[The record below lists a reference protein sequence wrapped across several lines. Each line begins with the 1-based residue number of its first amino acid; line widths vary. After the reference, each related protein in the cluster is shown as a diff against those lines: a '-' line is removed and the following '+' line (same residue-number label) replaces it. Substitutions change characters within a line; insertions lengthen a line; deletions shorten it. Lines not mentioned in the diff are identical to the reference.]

1 MLRRSSFA
9 VTAVALAGL
18 AAAGPASASASAGTE
33 RADAALDRALDG
45 LVARSQG
52 PPGAVAIVQ
61 RGADLTVHTS
71 GVANVRT
78 RRKIQI
84 SDHMRTASTAK
95 AFNGAVALSLVSQGR
110 LKLSATIGSTLR
122 GLPAAW
128 APVTVGQALHHTSGL
143 PDYTTSPA
151 FQKALGQ
158 NLRRRFDSRR
168 LWTFVAGEPLDFAPG
183 TAYHYSNTDNIVA
196 ALFAE
201 AVTGRSEERLL
212 AERVSRPL
220 GLTGTSLPSGYLMP
234 SPYIRGYLREPG
246 APLQDVSQALSA
258 SAFWA
263 AGGMVTTPADL
274 NRFARGYIGARLFS
288 RAVQRQQM
296 RWVPGTSEPP
306 GPGVNSAGLAVFRYR
321 TRCGTV
327 YGHTGNFPGYTQFL
341 ASTLDGRRSVT
352 VSVNEQLSQEAQL
365 PAVWRVLRAAEETAV
380 CAALAR

>member
-1 MLRRSSFA
+1 MLRRPIP
-9 VTAVALAGL
+9 AVAVAIATAGSL
-18 AAAGPASASASAGTE
+18 MAAGAAAASPGTE
-33 RADAALDRALDG
+33 LADAALDRALDG

-61 RGADLTVHTS
+61 RGADVTVHTA
-71 GVANVRT
+71 GVADVRT

-84 SDHMRTASTAK
+84 GDHMRTASTAK

-128 APVTVGQALHHTSGL
+128 ASVTVGQALHHTSGL

-151 FQKALGQ
+151 FQQALGQ
-158 NLRRRFDSRR
+158 NLRRRFDSRT
-168 LWTFVAGEPLDFAPG
+168 LWTFVADEPLNFAPG
-183 TAYHYSNTDNIVA
+183 TSYRYSNTDNVIA

-201 AVTGRSEERLL
+201 AVTGRTEERLL

-246 APLQDVSQALSA
+246 SPLQDVSEALSA
-258 SAFWA
+258 SGFWA
-263 AGGMVTTPADL
+263 SGGMITTPADL
-274 NRFARGYIGARLFS
+274 NRFARGYIGRRLFS

-296 RWVPGTSEPP
+296 QWVAGTSEPP

-341 ASTLDGRRSVT
+341 AASLDGLRSVT

>member
-1 MLRRSSFA
+1 MLRRLSFA
-9 VTAVALAGL
+9 VTVAALAGL
-18 AAAGPASASASAGTE
+18 AAAGPVAASAGTE
-33 RADAALDRALDG
+33 RADAALDRALDA

-61 RGADLTVHTS
+61 RGADVTVHTS

-95 AFNGAVALSLVSQGR
+95 AFNGAVVLSLVSQGR
-110 LKLSATIGSTLR
+110 LKLSATIGATLR

-128 APVTVGQALHHTSGL
+128 ASVTVGQALHHTSGL

-151 FQKALGQ
+151 FQTALGQ
-158 NLRRRFDSRR
+158 NLRRRFDSRT
-168 LWTFVAGEPLDFAPG
+168 LWTYVAGEPLRFKPG
-183 TAYHYSNTDNIVA
+183 TSYHYSNTDNVIA

-220 GLTGTSLPSGYLMP
+220 GLAGTSLPSGYLMP
-234 SPYIRGYLREPG
+234 TPYIRGYLREPG

-263 AGGMVTTPADL
+263 SGGMVTTPADF

-296 RWVPGTSEPP
+296 RWVAGTSEPP

-327 YGHTGNFPGYTQFL
+327 YGHTGNFPGYTQFFG
-341 ASTLDGRRSVT
+341 ATLDGRRSVT

-380 CAALAR
+380 CAALVR